1 MIRDLLLNKTA
12 AEKVNIKSIELAK
25 LSTTPKLQRENGF
38 IEISKPVKI
47 NGGIRVYV
55 RAWDKDDNPV
65 GFGKDGTIE
74 TEKFNIINPPILVSD
89 LLGDIDASRTDDKG
103 VFHERRVR
111 EDLQEALIRSL
122 ERTIKTVGKDGKN
135 IIKGSIGNTTTT
147 IYTTQDGYQ
156 RIDGSLTWSQAHNGN
171 GAAFNIENN
180 LSLEWNGTAGAWTR
194 VSRNKMLCD
203 TSTIPDTDTISSV
216 TLTLNGSRNDAG
228 DVHSAFFKITNHD
241 TDNNAAA
248 EFQHWLALPPVSWSD
263 TSVGDADVVVDNDNV
278 WTFNATG
285 IAGINKTGITGIG
298 LVLKADFDDSE
309 PGGTGNWQVDWYNSF
324 VGTADQ
330 DPFLTIVH
338 AATPNN
344 YTSTRSETLTLID
357 NPAKATAKPITN
369 ALTLIDTITQTLLWG
384 RTLSEIITLV
394 DDFARTTI
402 IAKALGETIT
412 LADTIARAISKALS
426 DVVTLVDALTK
437 GLSLS
442 FILTETVT
450 LTDSLLTVIIGW
462 LFGSK
467 AATNWTNAG
476 KASTTWTFTTEN
488 QSSYNP

>member
-241 TDNNAAA
+241 TDNNANA

-263 TSVGDADVVVDNDNV
+263 TSVGDADVVVGNDNV

-309 PGGTGNWQVDWYNSF
+309 PGGTGSWQVDWYNSF

-338 AATPNN
+338 AVPANN
-344 YTSTRSETLTLID
+344 YTTTRSETITLID
-357 NPAKATAKPITN
+357 NKIFSIGATKSEI
-369 ALTLIDTITQTLLWG
+369 LTLADTFTRTTVISRIISEILTLTDAFN
-384 RTLSEIITLV
+384 RAYFATLSEILTLV
-394 DDFARTTI
+394 DT
-402 IAKALGETIT
+402 
-412 LADTIARAISKALS
+412 
-426 DVVTLVDALTK
+426 LTK

-450 LTDSLLTVIIGW
+450 LTDSLLTNIIGW
-462 LFGSK
+462 LFGAK